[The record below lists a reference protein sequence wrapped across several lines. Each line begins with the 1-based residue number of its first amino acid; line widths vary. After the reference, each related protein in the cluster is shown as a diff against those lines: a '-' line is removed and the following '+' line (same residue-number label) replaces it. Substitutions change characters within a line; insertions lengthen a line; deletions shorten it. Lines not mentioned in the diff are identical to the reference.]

1 MATDGRWTRKRG
13 RRRAAED
20 SGSNERSRRE
30 RVIAVFGYNN
40 QLGIGRRHGFIRT
53 VAVRAAAAPDGHQLG
68 ALLDRPNT
76 ASPIWADR
84 AYRSAANVALLARRG
99 LVAQVPRPKPRGR
112 DLPAHRA
119 RGNASRAR
127 VRVAIEHLFAAQKCR
142 LRLVVRSLGL
152 ARATA
157 RLGLA
162 NPVTTM
168 TRLVWFAPRAA
179 PA

>member
-127 VRVAIEHLFAAQKCR
+127 VPGPPAPCGVCQRPTFHRPLSLELGPAQDGGVLVRPWVRRVEF
-142 LRLVVRSLGL
+142 GL
-152 ARATA
+152 
-157 RLGLA
+157 LD
-162 NPVTTM
+162 
-168 TRLVWFAPRAA
+168 TRRMRQE
-179 PA
+179 